1 MRVRLKAIPGIL
13 CGAVLFSA
21 IAFAAARS
29 EVADAAMNKNK
40 EALRALL
47 EKKADVN
54 APQTDG
60 ATALHWAVRWDD
72 SEMADL
78 LIKAG
83 AKVKI
88 ANREGATPL
97 FLACENGSAS
107 MIEKLLK
114 AGEDA
119 NAVVLTHGETA
130 LMMAARS
137 GKVDAVKVLLDRGA
151 DVNAKENLG
160 GTTALMWAADEN
172 HAAIVRL
179 LAEHGADVNQQAKI
193 VTPPAGRRGGN
204 GGGPNPGAAAAAAAA
219 AAEAAAEDY
228 VPPPKV
234 KGGLTALVMAARN
247 DNTDAVNALLAAAAD
262 INRTSG
268 DGTSPLL
275 AAVQN
280 GFYDVGALLLD
291 KGANPNVANNKG
303 WTPLYIAVKNRNL
316 ETGTIPLPS
325 NVGALDFIKL
335 LLDKGADP
343 NLRISADTE
352 VHSGFKAQWLK
363 EAGATPFFRAAVS
376 GDLTV
381 MKLLMAKGA
390 DPLLATSDR
399 TTPLMGAAGIGW
411 SDGFSHEYSEKETIE
426 AIQLLLDKG
435 SDVNAV
441 NDQGMTALH
450 GAAHK
455 AANQA
460 IVLLVDRGAR
470 LDVRDKGKVG
480 AFGNSNG
487 GLTPLEWAQG
497 VPIGASSGIY
507 KADTVAL
514 ITRLMTERGIPLP
527 QATNRTV
534 GGNVG
539 VKKQ

>member
-1 MRVRLKAIPGIL
+1 VRIKSILTVL
-13 CGAVLFSA
+13 CGTALLASV
-21 IAFAAARS
+21 AFAAAS
-29 EVADAAMNKNK
+29 DVADAVMNRDKP
-40 EALRALL
+40 ALRTLL
-47 EKKADVN
+47 QKKADVN
-54 APQTDG
+54 APQADG

-72 SEMADL
+72 VEAADL
-78 LIKAG
+78 LIHAG
-83 AKVKI
+83 AGVKT

-97 FLACENGSAS
+97 FLACENGSAA
-107 MIEKLLK
+107 MIEKLLQ

-137 GKVDAVKVLLDRGA
+137 GKVDAVKVLLDHGA
-151 DVNAKENLG
+151 KVNIKENLD

-172 HAAIVRL
+172 HPAVIRL
-179 LAEHGADVNQQAKI
+179 LVEHGADVNLQAKI
-193 VTPPAGRRGGN
+193 ITPPTARRGN
-204 GGGPNPGAAAAAAAA
+204 GGGGAAAAQAAAIA
-219 AAEAAAEDY
+219 AAAEDY

-234 KGGLTALVMAARN
+234 KGGLTALVMASRN
-247 DNTDAVNALLAAAAD
+247 DNLDSVKALLEVGAD
-262 INRTSG
+262 INKSSA
-268 DGTSPLL
+268 DGSSPLL

-280 GFYDVGALLLD
+280 GFYNTAALLLE
-291 KGANPNVANNKG
+291 KGANPNIANGKG

-316 ETGTIPLPS
+316 ETGTIPLP
-325 NVGALDFIKL
+325 NTVGALDFIKL
-335 LLDKGADP
+335 LIDRGADP

-381 MKLLMAKGA
+381 MKLLMAHGA
-390 DPLLATSDR
+390 DPLLATSDH

-411 SDGFSHEYSEKETIE
+411 SDGFSHEYSEKETLD
-426 AIQLLLDKG
+426 AMQLLLDKG
-435 SDVNAV
+435 ADVNAL

-460 IVLLVDRGAR
+460 ILLLVDHGAK

-480 AFGNSNG
+480 AFGNSNS

-514 ITRLMTERGIPLP
+514 LTRLMNEHGVPLP

-534 GGNVG
+534 GGNVS
-539 VKKQ
+539 VKK

>member
-1 MRVRLKAIPGIL
+1 LSTVAL
-13 CGAVLFSA
+13 
-21 IAFAAARS
+21 AAAAPS
-29 EVADAAMNKNK
+29 EVADAVMNKNK
-40 EALRALL
+40 AALRVLL

-54 APQTDG
+54 APQADG
-60 ATALHWAVRWDD
+60 ATALHWAVQWDD
-72 SEMADL
+72 SETADL
-78 LIKAG
+78 LIGAG
-83 AKVKI
+83 ANVKA
-88 ANREGATPL
+88 ANRDGATPL
-97 FLACENGSAS
+97 FLACENGDAP

-137 GKVDAVKVLLDRGA
+137 GKVDAVKVLLDHGA
-151 DVNAKENLG
+151 KVNAKENLG

-172 HAAIVRL
+172 HAAVIKL
-179 LAEHGADVNQQAKI
+179 LAEHGADLNLQGKI
-193 VTPPAGRRGGN
+193 VTAAGGQRGGN
-204 GGGPNPGAAAAAAAA
+204 GNSGVKGSAAAPPVLSAAAAALAV
-219 AAEAAAEDY
+219 AAETAEDY

-247 DNTDAVNALLAAAAD
+247 DNLESVRALLAAGGD
-262 INRTSG
+262 INKTSA

-280 GFYDVGALLLD
+280 GFYDVGAALLAQ
-291 KGANPNVANNKG
+291 GANPNIANGKG

-316 ETGTIPLPS
+316 ETGTIPLP
-325 NVGALDFIKL
+325 NTVGALDFIKL
-335 LLDKGADP
+335 LLDRGANP

-381 MKLLMAKGA
+381 MKLLMAHGA
-390 DPLLATSDR
+390 DPMIATSDH

-411 SDGFSHEYSEKETIE
+411 SDGFSHEYSEKETVE
-426 AIQLLLDKG
+426 AVQLLLDKG
-435 SDVNAV
+435 ADVNAI
-441 NDQGMTALH
+441 NDQGMMALH

-455 AANQA
+455 AANQV
-460 IVLLVDRGAR
+460 IVLLVDRGAKM
-470 LDVRDKGKVG
+470 DVKDKGMVG

-507 KADTVAL
+507 KAETVAL
-514 ITRLMTERGIPLP
+514 LTRLMKEHGVPLP

-534 GGNVG
+534 GGNVV

>member
-1 MRVRLKAIPGIL
+1 MRLKSIAGIWCGTVLLAAI
-13 CGAVLFSA
+13 S
-21 IAFAAARS
+21 FAAAPS
-29 EVADAAMNKNK
+29 DVADAVMNKNP

-47 EKKADVN
+47 QKKADVN
-54 APQTDG
+54 APQADG
-60 ATALHWAVRWDD
+60 TTALHWAVQQDD
-72 SEMADL
+72 LDTATL
-78 LIKAG
+78 LIRAG
-83 AKVKI
+83 ARVK
-88 ANREGATPL
+88 APNRDGATPL
-97 FLACENGSAS
+97 FLACQNGSAR
-107 MIEKLLK
+107 MIEKLLS

-137 GKVDAVKVLLDRGA
+137 GSVEAVKVLLEHGA
-151 DVNAKENLG
+151 KVDTKEDLD

-172 HAAIVRL
+172 HAAVIRL
-179 LAEHGADVNQQAKI
+179 LAEHGANLNLQAKI
-193 VTPPAGRRGGN
+193 TTPAGGKRGGN
-204 GGGPNPGAAAAAAAA
+204 GNAAAAAAAA
-219 AAEAAAEDY
+219 ADEDY

-247 DNTDAVNALLAAAAD
+247 DNLDSVKALLGAGAD
-262 INRTSG
+262 INKTSA

-280 GFYDVGALLLD
+280 GFYDAGAAFLEQ
-291 KGANPNVANNKG
+291 GANPNIANNKG

-316 ETGTIPLPS
+316 ETGTIPLP
-325 NVGALDFIKL
+325 NTVGALDFIKL
-335 LLDKGADP
+335 LLDHKADP
-343 NLRISADTE
+343 NLRINADTE

-381 MKLLMAKGA
+381 MKLLMAHGA
-390 DPLLATSDR
+390 DPLQATSDH

-411 SDGFSHEYSEKETIE
+411 SDGFSHEYSEKETVA

-435 SDVNAV
+435 ADVNAI

-460 IVLLVDRGAR
+460 IVLLVDHGAK

-514 ITRLMTERGIPLP
+514 LTRLMNERGVPLP

-534 GGNVG
+534 GGNVV
-539 VKKQ
+539 VKKP

>member
-1 MRVRLKAIPGIL
+1 
-13 CGAVLFSA
+13 
-21 IAFAAARS
+21 
-29 EVADAAMNKNK
+29 VADAVMNKNK
-40 EALRALL
+40 EAVHALL
-47 EKKADVN
+47 LKKADVN
-54 APQTDG
+54 APQADG

-72 SEMADL
+72 AEIADL
-78 LIKAG
+78 LIQAG
-83 AKVKI
+83 AQVKA
-88 ANREGATPL
+88 ANRDGATPL
-97 FLACENGSAS
+97 FLACENGSAK

-137 GKVDAVKVLLDRGA
+137 GSVDAVKVLLDHGA
-151 DVNAKENLG
+151 KVDTKENLD

-172 HAAIVRL
+172 HPAVIQL
-179 LAEHGADVNQQAKI
+179 LAQHGANLNAQAKI
-193 VTPPAGRRGGN
+193 VTATGPQRGGN
-204 GGGPNPGAAAAAAAA
+204 GNAAAAAAALA
-219 AAEAAAEDY
+219 AAADEDY
-228 VPPPKV
+228 VPAAKI
-234 KGGLTALVMAARN
+234 KGGLTALVMASRN
-247 DNTDAVNALLAAAAD
+247 ENLDSVKALLVAGAD
-262 INRTSG
+262 INKTTA

-280 GFYDVGALLLD
+280 GFYDVGASLLAQ
-291 KGANPNVANNKG
+291 GANPNLANGKG

-316 ETGTIPLPS
+316 ETGTIPLP
-325 NVGALDFIKL
+325 NTVGALDFIKL
-335 LLDKGADP
+335 LIDHGADP

-381 MKLLMAKGA
+381 MKLLMAHGA
-390 DPLLATSDR
+390 DPLIATSDH

-411 SDGFSHEYSEKETIE
+411 SDGFSHEYSEKETLE
-426 AIQLLLDKG
+426 AIHLLLDKG
-435 SDVNAV
+435 ADVNAI

-460 IVLLVDRGAR
+460 IVLLVDHGAK
-470 LDVRDKGKVG
+470 LDIRDKGKVG

-487 GLTPLEWAQG
+487 GLIPLEWAQG

-514 ITRLMTERGIPLP
+514 LTRLMNEHGVPIP

-534 GGNVG
+534 GGNAA